1 MAHNVSSEAIYQE
14 IREAILELINLIE
27 IDIDVSYV
35 LEELEEIR
43 FKIRKINVK
52 NGSVPEE
59 INQVFNKLYDKYK
72 NKMSAPLSS
81 RDKRKLI
88 ENLKEWLIKAG
99 SMF

>member
-1 MAHNVSSEAIYQE
+1 MVHNVSSEAIYQD

-35 LEELEEIR
+35 LEEVEEIR
-43 FKIRKINVK
+43 FKIRKLNVK
-52 NGSVPEE
+52 DETVAEE
-59 INQVFNKLYDKYK
+59 INQVFNNLYDKYK

-81 RDKRKLI
+81 RDKRELI